1 MPASSPP
8 PEVRGDVVLEVH
20 VRLERGVWSAFVAL
34 VQAMRVAS
42 AATVVVLSSMT
53 TVAVDHPNV
62 VALVV
67 TAGFGLIVLW

>member
-1 MPASSPP
+1 M
-8 PEVRGDVVLEVH
+8 EVH
-20 VRLERGVWSAFVAL
+20 VRLERGVWSAFVAS